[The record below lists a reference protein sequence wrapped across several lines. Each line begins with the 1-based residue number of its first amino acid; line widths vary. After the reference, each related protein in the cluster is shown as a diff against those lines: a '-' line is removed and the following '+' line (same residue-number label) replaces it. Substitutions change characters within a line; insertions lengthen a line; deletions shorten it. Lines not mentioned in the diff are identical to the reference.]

1 MCVVGH
7 QPFATV
13 FLFRQK
19 EQSMIS
25 VVIAVNNGAK
35 FLAAALNSV
44 MRQTCVPGE
53 VIVVDD
59 GSTDASPDIAAGFG
73 PPIRVLRCAHR
84 GEYSALN
91 AGLAE
96 ARGELL
102 AFIDAD
108 DLWADE
114 KLAQQ
119 SAALA
124 SDLSI
129 EAVFGRVVQ
138 FTDMDCR
145 IAQPEEIKQRSKSF
159 IGVSKNSMLIRRAT
173 FDRVGPFNAAV
184 VTGFPEWYTRA
195 LCSGIRIEH
204 LESVV
209 AFRRIHRDNTTRLKR
224 ETVEGDYLKLVRTLI
239 AQRDMRNHGT
249 S

>member
-1 MCVVGH
+1 
-7 QPFATV
+7 
-13 FLFRQK
+13 
-19 EQSMIS
+19 MIS
-25 VVIAVNNGAK
+25 VVIAVYDGAK

-44 MRQTCVPGE
+44 MRQTCAPGE

-59 GSTDASPDIAAGFG
+59 GSTDTSPDIAAGFG
-73 PPIRVLRCAHR
+73 PPIRVLRRAHR
-84 GEYSALN
+84 GGASALN

-96 ARGELL
+96 ASGELL

-145 IAQPEEIKQRSKSF
+145 IAEPNEIRQRSKPF
-159 IGVSKNSMLIRRAT
+159 VGVSKTSMLIRRAS
-173 FDRVGPFNAAV
+173 FDRVGPFNEAV
-184 VTGFPEWYTRA
+184 VADFPEWYARA
-195 LCSGIRIEH
+195 LHSAIRSEH

-209 AFRRIHRDNTTRLKR
+209 AFRRIHRDNTARLQR
-224 ETVEGDYLKLVRTLI
+224 EPIERDYIKLVRTLV
-239 AQRDMRNHGT
+239 A
-249 S
+249 

>member
-1 MCVVGH
+1 
-7 QPFATV
+7 
-13 FLFRQK
+13 
-19 EQSMIS
+19 MIS
-25 VVIAVNNGAK
+25 VVIAVYNGAK

-44 MRQTCVPGE
+44 MRQTCAPGE

-59 GSTDASPDIAAGFG
+59 GSTDVSADIAAGFG
-73 PPIRVLRCAHR
+73 PPISVLRCAHR
-84 GEYSALN
+84 GGSSAFN

-108 DLWADE
+108 DLWDDQ

-138 FTDMDCR
+138 FIDMDCR
-145 IAQPEEIKQRSKSF
+145 IAEPHEIKQKSKSF
-159 IGVSKNSMLIRRAT
+159 VGVNKTSMLIRRAA
-173 FDRVGPFNAAV
+173 FDRVGPFNAAAV
-184 VTGFPEWYTRA
+184 ADFSEWYARA
-195 LCSGIRIEH
+195 VCSGIRFKC

-209 AFRRIHRDNTTRLKR
+209 AFRRVHRDNTSRLQR
-224 ETVEGDYLKLVRTLI
+224 EAIEGDYLKLVRTLVVQKDI
-239 AQRDMRNHGT
+239 RARCR

>member
-1 MCVVGH
+1 
-7 QPFATV
+7 
-13 FLFRQK
+13 
-19 EQSMIS
+19 MIS
-25 VVIAVNNGAK
+25 VVLAVHNGAK

-44 MRQTCVPGE
+44 MRQTCAPGE

-59 GSTDASPDIAAGFG
+59 GSTDASADIAASFG

-84 GEYSALN
+84 GAALALN

-129 EAVFGRVVQ
+129 EAIFGRVVQ

-145 IAQPEEIKQRSKSF
+145 IAEPNEIKQKSRSF
-159 IGVSKNSMLIRRAT
+159 VGISKISMLIRRAA
-173 FDRVGPFNAAV
+173 FDRVGPFNAAMV
-184 VTGFPEWYTRA
+184 ADFPDWYARA
-195 LCSGIRIEH
+195 VCSGIRIEC
-204 LESVV
+204 LDSVV
-209 AFRRIHRDNTTRLKR
+209 AFRRIHHNNTTRLQRKSLER
-224 ETVEGDYLKLVRTLI
+224 DYLRLVRARI
-239 AQRDMRNHGT
+239 AQRDVCQAGG

>member
-1 MCVVGH
+1 
-7 QPFATV
+7 
-13 FLFRQK
+13 
-19 EQSMIS
+19 MIS
-25 VVIAVNNGAK
+25 VVIAVNN
-35 FLAAALNSV
+35 
-44 MRQTCVPGE
+44 GE

-73 PPIRVLRCAHR
+73 PPIRVLRRAHC
-84 GEYSALN
+84 GGASALN

-96 ARGELL
+96 ASGELL

-145 IAQPEEIKQRSKSF
+145 IAEPTRS
-159 IGVSKNSMLIRRAT
+159 G
-173 FDRVGPFNAAV
+173 
-184 VTGFPEWYTRA
+184 
-195 LCSGIRIEH
+195 
-204 LESVV
+204 
-209 AFRRIHRDNTTRLKR
+209 
-224 ETVEGDYLKLVRTLI
+224 
-239 AQRDMRNHGT
+239 RNP
-249 S
+249 SPSSA

>member
-1 MCVVGH
+1 MRH
-7 QPFATV
+7 QPFDPVSALHT
-13 FLFRQK
+13 R

-25 VVIAVNNGAK
+25 VVVAVKNGAK

-44 MRQTCVPGE
+44 MRQTRLPGE

-59 GSTDASPDIAAGFG
+59 GSTDASADIAASFG
-73 PPIRVLRCAHR
+73 SPIKVLRYAHR
-84 GEYSALN
+84 GGASALN
-91 AGLAE
+91 AGVAE

-119 SAALA
+119 SAILA

-129 EAVFGRVVQ
+129 DAVFGGVIQ

-145 IAQPEEIKQRSKSF
+145 
-159 IGVSKNSMLIRRAT
+159 
-173 FDRVGPFNAAV
+173 
-184 VTGFPEWYTRA
+184 
-195 LCSGIRIEH
+195 
-204 LESVV
+204 
-209 AFRRIHRDNTTRLKR
+209 
-224 ETVEGDYLKLVRTLI
+224 
-239 AQRDMRNHGT
+239 
-249 S
+249 

>member
-1 MCVVGH
+1 
-7 QPFATV
+7 
-13 FLFRQK
+13 
-19 EQSMIS
+19 MIS

-44 MRQTCVPGE
+44 MRQTCAPSE

-59 GSTDASPDIAAGFG
+59 GSTDASADIAAGFG

-84 GEYSALN
+84 REASALN

-96 ARGELL
+96 ARGELF

-108 DLWADE
+108 DLWDVQ

-138 FTDMDCR
+138 FIDMDCR
-145 IAQPEEIKQRSKSF
+145 ITEPNEIEQKSMSLV
-159 IGVSKNSMLIRRAT
+159 GVSKISMLIRRIA
-173 FDRVGPFNAAV
+173 FNRVGLFNAAAMA
-184 VTGFPEWYTRA
+184 GFPEWYARA
-195 LCSGIRIEH
+195 VCSGIRFKC
-204 LESVV
+204 LESIV
-209 AFRRIHRDNTTRLKR
+209 AFRRIHRDNTSRLHR
-224 ETVEGDYLKLVRTLI
+224 QAIQGDYLKLVRALVVQKDI
-239 AQRDMRNHGT
+239 RARGG

>member
-1 MCVVGH
+1 
-7 QPFATV
+7 
-13 FLFRQK
+13 
-19 EQSMIS
+19 MIS
-25 VVIAVNNGAK
+25 VVVAVKNGAN

-44 MRQTCVPGE
+44 MRQTCAPGE

-59 GSTDASPDIAAGFG
+59 GSTDASPNIAAGFG

-84 GEYSALN
+84 GGASALN
-91 AGLAE
+91 AGVAE

-119 SAALA
+119 TAALA

-138 FTDMDCR
+138 FTDTDCR
-145 IAQPEEIKQRSKSF
+145 VTATHEITQKSKPF
-159 IGVSKNSMLIRRAT
+159 VGVNKTSMLIRRAA
-173 FDRVGPFNAAV
+173 FDRVGPFNAALV
-184 VTGFPEWYTRA
+184 ADFPEWYARA
-195 LCSGIRIEH
+195 LCSGIRIGYIEP
-204 LESVV
+204 VV
-209 AFRRIHRDNTTRLKR
+209 AFRRIHRDNTTRLQR
-224 ETVEGDYLKLVRTLI
+224 ESIEDDYLKLARLLV
-239 AQRDMRNHGT
+239 AQRRFRPGGRN
-249 S
+249 

>member
-1 MCVVGH
+1 
-7 QPFATV
+7 
-13 FLFRQK
+13 
-19 EQSMIS
+19 MIS
-25 VVIAVNNGAK
+25 VVISVYNGAK
-35 FLAAALNSV
+35 FLAATLKSV
-44 MRQTCVPGE
+44 MRQSCPPGE

-59 GSTDASPDIAAGFG
+59 GSTDASPEIAAGFG
-73 PPIRVLRCAHR
+73 PPIRVVRCAHR
-84 GEYSALN
+84 GEASALN

-102 AFIDAD
+102 AFVDAD
-108 DLWADE
+108 DLWDDQ

-138 FTDMDCR
+138 FIDMDCR
-145 IAQPEEIKQRSKSF
+145 ITEPNEIKQKSRSF
-159 IGVSKNSMLIRRAT
+159 VGVSKTSMLIRRAS

-184 VTGFPEWYTRA
+184 IASFPEWYARA
-195 LCSGIRIEH
+195 VCSGIRFKC

-209 AFRRIHRDNTTRLKR
+209 AFRRIHRDNTSRLHR
-224 ETVEGDYLKLVRTLI
+224 QAIEGDYLKLVRTMVV
-239 AQRDMRNHGT
+239 QRDIRARSG

>member
-1 MCVVGH
+1 
-7 QPFATV
+7 
-13 FLFRQK
+13 
-19 EQSMIS
+19 MIS
-25 VVIAVNNGAK
+25 VVTAVYNGAK
-35 FLAAALNSV
+35 FLGATLDSV
-44 MRQTCVPGE
+44 MRQACPPGE

-84 GEYSALN
+84 GEASALN
-91 AGLAE
+91 AGLVE

-108 DLWADE
+108 DLWDNQN
-114 KLAQQ
+114 LAQQ

-138 FTDMDCR
+138 FIDMDCR
-145 IAQPEEIKQRSKSF
+145 ITEPDEIKQKSMSF
-159 IGVSKNSMLIRRAT
+159 VGVSKTSMLIRRAS
-173 FDRVGPFNAAV
+173 FDRVGVFNAAV
-184 VTGFPEWYTRA
+184 TAAFPEWYARA
-195 LCSGIRIEH
+195 VCSGIRFKC

-209 AFRRIHRDNTTRLKR
+209 AFRRIHRDNTSRSHR
-224 ETVEGDYLKLVRTLI
+224 HAIERDYLKLVRTLVV
-239 AQRDMRNHGT
+239 QRDIRARSG

>member
-1 MCVVGH
+1 
-7 QPFATV
+7 
-13 FLFRQK
+13 
-19 EQSMIS
+19 MIS
-25 VVIAVNNGAK
+25 VVIAVYNGAK
-35 FLAAALNSV
+35 FLAATLNSV
-44 MRQTCVPGE
+44 IRQTCPPGE

-59 GSTDASPDIAAGFG
+59 GSIDGSPGIAAGFG

-84 GEYSALN
+84 GEASALN

-108 DLWADE
+108 DLWDDQ

-138 FTDMDCR
+138 FIDMDCR
-145 IAQPEEIKQRSKSF
+145 IAEPHEIKQKSKSF
-159 IGVSKNSMLIRRAT
+159 VGVNKTSMLIRRAT

-184 VTGFPEWYTRA
+184 IASFPEWYARA
-195 LCSGIRIEH
+195 VYSRIRFKC

-209 AFRRIHRDNTTRLKR
+209 AFRRIHRDNTSRLHR
-224 ETVEGDYLKLVRTLI
+224 QAVEGDYLKLVRALVV
-239 AQRDMRNHGT
+239 QRDIRARNG

>member
-1 MCVVGH
+1 MPKSYIIVRGLS
-7 QPFATV
+7 PV
-13 FLFRQK
+13 F
-19 EQSMIS
+19 QSMIS
-25 VVIAVNNGAK
+25 VVIAVKNGAK
-35 FLAAALNSV
+35 FLTAALNSV
-44 MRQTCVPGE
+44 MRQTYAPSE

-59 GSTDASPDIAAGFG
+59 GSTDASADIAAGFG

-84 GEYSALN
+84 GEASALN

-108 DLWADE
+108 DLWDDQ

-138 FTDMDCR
+138 FIDMDCR
-145 IAQPEEIKQRSKSF
+145 ITEPNEIEQKSMSLV
-159 IGVSKNSMLIRRAT
+159 GVTKNSMLIRRIA
-173 FDRVGPFNAAV
+173 FNRVGLFNAA
-184 VTGFPEWYTRA
+184 TMAGFPEWYARA
-195 LCSGIRIEH
+195 VCSGIRFKC
-204 LESVV
+204 LESIV
-209 AFRRIHRDNTTRLKR
+209 AFRRIHRDNTSRLHR
-224 ETVEGDYLKLVRTLI
+224 QAIEGDYLKLVRALVV
-239 AQRDMRNHGT
+239 QRDIRARSG

>member
-1 MCVVGH
+1 
-7 QPFATV
+7 
-13 FLFRQK
+13 
-19 EQSMIS
+19 MIS
-25 VVIAVNNGAK
+25 VVIAVHNGAK

-44 MRQTCVPGE
+44 MRQTCAAGE

-59 GSTDASPDIAAGFG
+59 GSTDASADIAAGFG

-84 GEYSALN
+84 GAALALN

-129 EAVFGRVVQ
+129 EAIFGRVVQ

-145 IAQPEEIKQRSKSF
+145 IAEPNEIKQKSKSF
-159 IGVSKNSMLIRRAT
+159 VGISKISMLIRRAS
-173 FDRVGPFNAAV
+173 FDRVGPFNAAMAAD
-184 VTGFPEWYTRA
+184 FPEWYARA
-195 LCSGIRIEH
+195 VCSGIRMKC

-209 AFRRIHRDNTTRLKR
+209 AFRRIHHDNTTRLERKLFER
-224 ETVEGDYLKLVRTLI
+224 DYLKLVRARI
-239 AQRDMRNHGT
+239 AQRDVSQAGG

>member
-1 MCVVGH
+1 
-7 QPFATV
+7 
-13 FLFRQK
+13 
-19 EQSMIS
+19 MIS

-44 MRQTCVPGE
+44 MRQTCAPGE

-73 PPIRVLRCAHR
+73 PPIKVLRCAHR
-84 GEYSALN
+84 GGASALN
-91 AGLAE
+91 AGIAE

-108 DLWADE
+108 DLWADK

-119 SAALA
+119 SAILA

-129 EAVFGRVVQ
+129 EAVFGGIIQ
-138 FTDMDCR
+138 FTDMDCW
-145 IAQPEEIKQRSKSF
+145 IAKPDEIKQKSKCF
-159 IGVSKNSMLIRRAT
+159 IGVHKTAMLIRRAT
-173 FDRVGPFNAAV
+173 FDRVGPFNEAV
-184 VTGFPEWYTRA
+184 VADFPEWYARA
-195 LCSGIRIEH
+195 LCSGIRIAC

-209 AFRRIHRDNTTRLKR
+209 AFRRIHRDNTARIQR
-224 ETVEGDYLKLVRTLI
+224 ESVEGDYLKLARRLV
-239 AQRDMRNHGT
+239 AQRDSRAHGRG
-249 S
+249 SP